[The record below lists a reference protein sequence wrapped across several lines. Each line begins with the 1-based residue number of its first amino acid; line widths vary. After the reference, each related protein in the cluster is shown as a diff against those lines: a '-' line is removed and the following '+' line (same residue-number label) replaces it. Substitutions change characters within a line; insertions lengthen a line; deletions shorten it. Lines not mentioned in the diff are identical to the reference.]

1 MTLSSGIYTAFQSSR
16 AACWL
21 DYNRDGYID
30 LYRKEFVLKNN
41 KLFGNKVMA
50 YITPLTMEIE
60 SKDELN
66 YMNSYD
72 NNKNTK

>member
-1 MTLSSGIYTAFQSSR
+1 
-16 AACWL
+16 
-21 DYNRDGYID
+21 
-30 LYRKEFVLKNN
+30 
-41 KLFGNKVMA
+41 MA
-50 YITPLTMEIE
+50 YITPLTMEID